1 MKKYICVSLLGLLF
15 PVLGCEDKVAAEP
28 TLSLSETSLSCTQE
42 AAQYEVEVRSN
53 VDWTASVPGNASW
66 CTATNLGDR
75 LLVDL
80 EENTGLE
87 VRQTEVTVTAGPL
100 VEKVEVKQL
109 GENPDI
115 LFDKERQDLYYG
127 DTLVI
132 VKILS
137 NVDYEVSVPDEVDW
151 ITYLPDTRTMTESF
165 CRFQIT
171 ENESDSVRYASVSF
185 HSTDGKVERNL
196 MFRQDFRNRD
206 YTPGDPSELGDILI
220 TVESGE
226 ANQSNSQEESIE
238 KSFDGTTSTWYHSP
252 WYSTSFPVELTY
264 SFATPQVVDYFIY
277 KPRGSGDNGNFDEFD
292 LLVSTANN

>member
-1 MKKYICVSLLGLLF
+1 MKKNICVSLLGLLL

-28 TLSLSETSLSCTQE
+28 VLSLSETSLNCIQE
-42 AAQYEVEVRSN
+42 AAQYEVKVESN
-53 VDWTASVPGNASW
+53 VDWTVSVPGDAFWCVAS
-66 CTATNLGDR
+66 NLGDR

-100 VEKVEVKQL
+100 IEKVEVKQL

-115 LFDKERQDLYYG
+115 LFEKERQDLYYG
-127 DTLVI
+127 DTLVA

-137 NVDYEVSVPDEVDW
+137 NVDYEVSIPDDVDW
-151 ITYLPDTRTMTESF
+151 ITFMPDTRTMTEST
-165 CRFQIT
+165 CGFQIS
-171 ENESDSVRYASVSF
+171 ENESDTVRYANVSF
-185 HSTDGKVERNL
+185 HSPDGKVERKL

-206 YTPGDPSELGDILI
+206 YVPGDPSELGDILI
-220 TVESGE
+220 AIESAE
-226 ANQSNSQEESIE
+226 ANQSNSQEESVE

-264 SFATPQVVDYFIY
+264 SFATPQVVDYFRFI
-277 KPRGSGDNGNFDEFD
+277 RHFE
-292 LLVSTANN
+292 